1 MIYKSGEFID
11 GINITAD
18 EVYSRIEEEL
28 PTTSMPSVQDACDLY
43 DKLISEGYTH
53 AYYSSNLFWFIRNY
67 KQL

>member
-1 MIYKSGEFID
+1 M
-11 GINITAD
+11 TAD